1 MIRYLIDTDTCIFAI
16 NRRPGYERV
25 LARMDGL
32 LYGQVLI
39 SIMTLCEL
47 EAGIAKSARQDHN
60 RHRVE
65 HFIARLEVAPLDEPV
80 AKRYG
85 DVRAFLERRGKQIG
99 PMDTLIAAHA
109 LSLGAVLVSN
119 NTKEF
124 SRVPSLR
131 LQNWAT

>member
-16 NRRPGYERV
+16 NRRAGYERV

-39 SIMTLCEL
+39 SIVTLCEL

-65 HFIARLEVAPLDEPV
+65 HFIARLEVALLDEPV

-131 LQNWAT
+131 LQNWVT

>member
-1 MIRYLIDTDTCIFAI
+1 MIRYLLDTDTCIYAI
-16 NRRPGYERV
+16 NRHPGYERV
-25 LARMDGL
+25 LAHMDGL

-39 SIMTLCEL
+39 SIVTLCEL

-60 RHRVE
+60 RRRVE

-85 DVRAFLERRGKQIG
+85 DVRTFLERRGKQIG

-109 LSLGAVLVSN
+109 LHLGATLVTN
-119 NTKEF
+119 NTREF
-124 SRVPSLR
+124 SRVPGLK
-131 LQNWAT
+131 LQNWVI

>member
-1 MIRYLIDTDTCIFAI
+1 MRYLLDTDTCIFAI

-39 SIMTLCEL
+39 SVVTLCEL
-47 EAGIAKSARQDHN
+47 EAGIAKSTRQDHN
-60 RHRVE
+60 RRRIE
-65 HFIARLEVAPLDEPV
+65 HFIARLEVAPLDEPA

-99 PMDTLIAAHA
+99 PLDTLIAAHA
-109 LSLGAVLVSN
+109 LSMGAILVSN
-119 NTKEF
+119 NTSEF
-124 SRVPSLR
+124 SRVSGLR
-131 LQNWAT
+131 LQNWVT

>member
-1 MIRYLIDTDTCIFAI
+1 MIRYLLDTDTCIFSI
-16 NRRPGYERV
+16 NRSPGYERV

-39 SIMTLCEL
+39 SIITLCEL
-47 EAGIAKSARQDHN
+47 EAGIAKSVRHDHN
-60 RHRVE
+60 RRRVE
-65 HFIARLEVAPLDEPV
+65 HFIARLEVAPLDEPA

-85 DVRAFLERRGKQIG
+85 DVRAFLEHRGKQIG
-99 PMDTLIAAHA
+99 PLDTLIAAHA

-124 SRVPSLR
+124 SRVPNIR
-131 LQNWAT
+131 LQNWVA

>member
-1 MIRYLIDTDTCIFAI
+1 MIRYLLDTDTCIFSI
-16 NRRPGYERV
+16 NRSPGYERV

-39 SIMTLCEL
+39 SIVTLCEL

-60 RHRVE
+60 RRRVD
-65 HFIARLEVAPLDEPV
+65 HFVARLEVAPLDEPA

-85 DVRAFLERRGKQIG
+85 DVRALLERRGKQIG
-99 PMDTLIAAHA
+99 PLDTLIAAHA
-109 LSLGAVLVSN
+109 LSLGAILVSN
-119 NTKEF
+119 NTREF
-124 SRVPSLR
+124 SRVPGLR

>member
-1 MIRYLIDTDTCIFAI
+1 MIRYLLDTDTCIFAI
-16 NRRPGYERV
+16 NRSPGYERL

-39 SIMTLCEL
+39 SVVTLCEL
-47 EAGIAKSARQDHN
+47 EAGIAKSTRRDHN
-60 RHRVE
+60 RRRVE
-65 HFIARLEVAPLDEPV
+65 HFIARLEVTSLDEPA

-131 LQNWAT
+131 LQNWVA

>member
-1 MIRYLIDTDTCIFAI
+1 MIRYLLDTDACIFTI
-16 NRRPGYERV
+16 NRVAGYERM

-32 LYGQVLI
+32 RYGQVLI
-39 SIMTLCEL
+39 SIVTLCEL
-47 EAGIAKSARQDHN
+47 EAGIAKSVRRDHN
-60 RHRVE
+60 RRRVE
-65 HFIARLEVAPLDEPV
+65 YFIARLEVAPLDEPV

-99 PMDTLIAAHA
+99 PLDTLIAAHA

-119 NTKEF
+119 NTSEF

-131 LQNWAT
+131 LQNWTV